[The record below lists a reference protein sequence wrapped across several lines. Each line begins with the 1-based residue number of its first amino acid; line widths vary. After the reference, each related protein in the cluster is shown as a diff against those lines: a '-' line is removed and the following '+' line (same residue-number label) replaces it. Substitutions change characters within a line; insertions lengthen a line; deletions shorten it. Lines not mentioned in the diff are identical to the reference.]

1 MWSSVLFGEGA
12 HACCRP
18 SSKEARLNSQ
28 SEPLLANV
36 ELVKTT
42 ASELARLRRGEVSR
56 VRLIGLADA
65 DPERRSL
72 VLHLVDY
79 YRAVLGS
86 DVAVISLPFG
96 DGFELVDGSARG
108 DVVEIDILGF

>member
-1 MWSSVLFGEGA
+1 MLA
-12 HACCRP
+12 P
-18 SSKEARLNSQ
+18 SAREARLSPQ
-28 SEPLLANV
+28 SEPLLGNI

-42 ASELARLRRGEVSR
+42 ATELARLRRGDVSR
-56 VRLIGLADA
+56 VRLVGLADA

-86 DVAVISLPFG
+86 DIAVVSLPFG
-96 DGFELVDGSARG
+96 DGFELVDAFGQG
-108 DVVEIDILGF
+108 EVVDIDILGF